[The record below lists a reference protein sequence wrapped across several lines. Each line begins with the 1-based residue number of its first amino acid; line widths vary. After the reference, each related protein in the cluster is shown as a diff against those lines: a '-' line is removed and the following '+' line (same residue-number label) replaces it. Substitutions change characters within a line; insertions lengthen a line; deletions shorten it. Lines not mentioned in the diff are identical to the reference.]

1 MVDEPHP
8 EPELIEPPRRRRRTT
23 HCPRGHEFTPEN
35 AYRRPSRP
43 NETECRI
50 CRREKRKRTKHPP
63 RGGPNGRP
71 PHRPTDE
78 LRRVVQNLAAMALTH
93 DQIARAIG
101 VGLSTLTKHY
111 EDELTKGTIAIHA
124 AVGSTFIRRCL
135 GGDPNDPL
143 NPPNW
148 EKADV
153 NALLHFVKTRLGW
166 SDKPEP
172 FRFGQGNDFRDI

>member
-1 MVDEPHP
+1 MDEGPHP
-8 EPELIEPPRRRRRTT
+8 EPELIEPPRRRLRT
-23 HCPRGHEFTPEN
+23 HCARGHELIEAN
-35 AYRRPSRP
+35 VYRRPDGSR
-43 NETECRI
+43 ECRV
-50 CRREKRKRTKHPP
+50 CRREERRRHPMKHKP

-78 LRRVVQNLAAMALTH
+78 LRRVARNLASMGLTH
-93 DQIARAIG
+93 EQIAKAIG
-101 VGLSTLTKHY
+101 VGLSTLDKHY
-111 EDELTKGTIAIHA
+111 ENELTLGTIAVHA

-153 NALLHFVKTRLGW
+153 PALLHYVKTRLGW

-172 FRFGQGNDFRDI
+172 FRFGHGYDFRDI